1 MSLPLD
7 VALRQ
12 CERHVSIMKDAM
24 HEMPALLSTELLIQ
38 PTPGLTRVLD
48 QFVLRF
54 TKLQDTMGTHVLRQ
68 FAAQVLAEQVED
80 VAFIEVLGLL
90 ERHGYLTVRDWALQ
104 RVTRNA
110 LTHEYPEDA
119 ERQAL
124 ALSAA
129 RECAYQLIEW
139 LTKIQERTNAQN
151 PEIFP

>member
-1 MSLPLD
+1 
-7 VALRQ
+7 
-12 CERHVSIMKDAM
+12 
-24 HEMPALLSTELLIQ
+24 
-38 PTPGLTRVLD
+38 
-48 QFVLRF
+48 
-54 TKLQDTMGTHVLRQ
+54 
-68 FAAQVLAEQVED
+68 
-80 VAFIEVLGLL
+80 
-90 ERHGYLTVRDWALQ
+90 LTVRDWALQ

-139 LTKIQERTNAQN
+139 LIKIQERTNAQN